1 MKSQFAIFAVVAAH
15 LSLAGCATSSQHA
28 IQLME
33 PVKSNNLASLDFN
46 FILVTT
52 TTPSTDLQSETR
64 LLQDSILSG
73 LRETGAYA
81 RVEDSNTNAIP
92 AGIKISASIREI
104 TRVSAASREWYGG
117 LAGKAE
123 VVVRVE
129 LSDLLTGKPVELFEV
144 EGKTG
149 ASARA
154 GTTDEAIEQAAAKV
168 VAEVA
173 NLDSQ
178 AARQLIQQRQ

>member
-1 MKSQFAIFAVVAAH
+1 MKSKFVIFAVAAA
-15 LSLAGCATSSQHA
+15 LSDLAGCATSSQHA
-28 IQLME
+28 VKLME
-33 PVKSNNLASLDFN
+33 PVKANNLGSLDFS

-52 TTPSTDLQSETR
+52 TNPSPDLQPETR

-81 RVEDSNTNAIP
+81 RVEDSNTNAVSG
-92 AGIKISASIREI
+92 GIKIVASIREI
-104 TRVSAASREWYGG
+104 TKVSASSRQWYGG